1 MTLDNGPGENSAI
14 ENRLIDRHGRRHSYL
29 RLSVTDRCNLRC
41 SYCMPPHGI
50 DWTPRAEILTAE
62 EIVRLGAIF
71 VGMGITKI
79 RLTGGE
85 PLSRRDLGAVAARLA
100 ALPGLKTLAMTTN
113 GISLKDRAVGLRAAG
128 IKSLTI
134 SLDTLRRLRFRE
146 IAKRDQFRAVMDGI
160 DAALD
165 AGFRPLKINVV
176 VMRGVNDDEILDFV
190 EWSKD
195 RPLNVRFI
203 EYMPFPDNRWSTG
216 GLMPYAEMR
225 ARIAEHYDLI
235 PMVGG
240 ANDVG
245 KEFKVAGHFGTVGF
259 VTSMTESFCGGCNRL
274 RVTADG
280 NIKSCLF
287 QPAEQ
292 SLRDAMRAGAA
303 DAEIERLILAAVEG
317 KQAAHPP
324 MEELLGM
331 KNRNMIEIGG

>member
-1 MTLDNGPGENSAI
+1 MAVV
-14 ENRLIDRHGRRHSYL
+14 NRLIDRHGRKHTYL

-41 SYCMPPHGI
+41 TYCMPPQGI
-50 DWTPRAEILTAE
+50 DWTPRAEILSAD
-62 EIVRLGAIF
+62 EIVRLGTIF

-85 PLSRRDLGAVAARLA
+85 PLSRRDVGQIAERLG

-113 GISLKDRAVGLRAAG
+113 GISLAKRAGTLRAMGLNA
-128 IKSLTI
+128 LTI
-134 SLDTLRRLRFRE
+134 SLDTLRRDRFKE
-146 IAKRDQFRAVMDGI
+146 IAKRDQFDAVMAGI
-160 DAALD
+160 EAARD
-165 AGFRPLKINVV
+165 AGFAPLKINVV

-190 EWSKD
+190 AWAKD
-195 RPLNVRFI
+195 RPINVRFI
-203 EYMPFPDNRWSTG
+203 EYMPFPDNKWSTG

-225 ARIAEHYDLI
+225 ALIARNYELI
-235 PMVGG
+235 PLVGERT
-240 ANDVG
+240 AVG
-245 KEFKVAGHFGTVGF
+245 KDFRLAGREGTVSF

-287 QPAEQ
+287 HPAEQ
-292 SLRDAMRAGAA
+292 SLRDAMRAGEP
-303 DAEIERLILAAVEG
+303 DSRIEQIILAAVDG

-324 MEELLGM
+324 MEELMTM